1 MTRTSFDDS
10 SKPAPVSQQHLKS
23 AVEKLT
29 AEAKVQEPSTARNIQ
44 KSSLPDRGPEARP
57 AERGK
62 YWIIVGSVNAK
73 RRQVNAQRVAKD
85 GVNAVLMTL
94 IDTHTCLDI
103 KPFPATREDFWS
115 IDESETRRLAKALD
129 IATEGRPTYRIMHDL
144 FEIIMGPL
152 PFS

>member
-1 MTRTSFDDS
+1 MEQRIDKLSLHIDKKT
-10 SKPAPVSQQHLKS
+10 L
-23 AVEKLT
+23 EKM
-29 AEAKVQEPSTARNIQ
+29 ENQRQSTQGLNP
-44 KSSLPDRGPEARP
+44 SLPDRGPEARP

-152 PFS
+152 PAS